1 MSDCL
6 PEYFQ
11 LQRYNITS
19 EDVARLYLRCDSD
32 TIKPKVIVT
41 PAWKVDIFEKHA
53 DSIKTV
59 SEGIVY
65 EIEYRG
71 QAVTLIRSGIGAPQ
85 TGDFVLALGCTPCRN
100 IIFTGS
106 VGGLHPSMDIGDLIL
121 SEKSICGDG
130 FSRYL
135 SAEVKTQDCFFQAVE
150 PDLKMTDVIKNHT
163 LKVCQKDSIPL
174 HCGTVFSTDSII
186 AQFFRLDY
194 LVKNLNCIGIEM
206 ETSSVF
212 KAAKLVGIRASALL
226 QVSDVI
232 PKSKS
237 LFSGRTKE
245 DKERRSHIREKTLT
259 KVILE
264 SIISDPTS

>member
-1 MSDCL
+1 MSDRL

-11 LQRYNITS
+11 LQRYNITP

-32 TIKPKVIVT
+32 AIKPRVIVT
-41 PAWKVDIFEKHA
+41 PVWKVSNFEKHA
-53 DSIKTV
+53 DSITTV

-71 QAVTLIRSGIGAPQ
+71 QAITLIRSGMGAPQ
-85 TGDFVLALGCTPCRN
+85 TGDFILALGCTPCSS

-106 VGGLHPSMDIGDLIL
+106 VGGLDSSMDVGDLIL
-121 SEKSICGDG
+121 TEKSICGDG

-135 SAEVKTQDCFFQAVE
+135 SAEVKTQDCFFQTVE
-150 PDLKMTDVIKNHT
+150 PDLEMTDAIKNYA
-163 LKVCQKDSIPL
+163 LEICQRDSIPL
-174 HCGTVFSTDSII
+174 HFGNIFSTDSII

-194 LVKNLNCIGIEM
+194 LVESFDCIGIEM

-212 KAAKLVGIRASALL
+212 GAAKLVGIRASAIL

-232 PKSKS
+232 PKNKS
-237 LFSGRTKE
+237 LFSGRTKG
-245 DKERRSHIREKTLT
+245 DMERRSLIRERTLA
-259 KVILE
+259 KVILD
-264 SIISDPTS
+264 SIVSDSTS